1 MMVPVWK
8 KKILEGVMFIFVILV
23 EQELLGLMDMS
34 VQNLKMQH
42 WESQE
47 E

>member
-1 MMVPVWK
+1 MMDPAWK

-42 WESQE
+42 WESPKK
-47 E
+47 